1 MSITLFTARE
11 LVTLDEDGE
20 RANAVAV
27 LDGRILYV
35 GTTESVTARLGDA
48 QFTLDTRFA
57 DAVLVPGFIEA
68 HGHLLPNGSFS
79 QHLWLGF
86 DDRLRADGTVD
97 RGCTSIDEVITR
109 LREVAATTPVGE
121 HIFGV
126 GFDPTFLDGRAL
138 TRHDLDRVST
148 EHYVS
153 VMNASLHWGYA
164 NSLLINEQGITAAT
178 DALGVVKDAD
188 GEPNGQFAET
198 AMALIFDAVGAM
210 RQETK
215 SSLNAGAQL
224 ARLAGVTTHSDLAV
238 RILGRVFDEYSAYAA
253 SGELPV
259 RVVISPHMY
268 ETFRRLSPAES
279 LELVQSVR
287 GRCNDRL
294 LLGPLKWISDGSI
307 QGFTAALNWPGYCNG
322 SENGHL
328 LLDRAAIT
336 QSVLPF
342 HRAGFQVAIH
352 ANGDRAIDETLLALR
367 DVVESDPRDDHRHR
381 IEHAQMMS
389 PQQLDTAAELGV
401 ALNFFSNHLFYWGDI
416 HYTTTMGPERA
427 MRSNPAKSALVKGI
441 KISIHSDAPVT
452 PVAPLF
458 TMWCAV
464 NRVTR
469 TGRVLGEQERLT
481 PLEALRA
488 VTLGAAELMHLDH
501 ELGSIEVGKL
511 ADFTA
516 LAQNPLTTDPM
527 AIKNIPVVGTV
538 LAGVP
543 T

>member
-11 LVTLDEDGE
+11 LVTLDESNE

-27 LDGRILYV
+27 RDGRILFV
-35 GTTESVTARLGDA
+35 GTTASVTAQLGTA
-48 QFTLDTRFA
+48 EFTRDDRFA

-86 DDRLRADGTVD
+86 DDRQRADGTVD
-97 RGCTSIDEVITR
+97 RGCTTVEEVIAR
-109 LREVAATTPVGE
+109 LREVAAATPPGE
-121 HIFGV
+121 HVFGV
-126 GFDPTFLDGRAL
+126 GFDPTFLEGRTL

-164 NSLLINEQGITAAT
+164 NSLLINEQGITSAT
-178 DALGVVKDAD
+178 DALGVVKDAH
-188 GEPNGQFAET
+188 GEPTGQFAET

-215 SSLNAGAQL
+215 ASLDAGAQL

-238 RILGRVFDEYSAYAA
+238 RILGRVFDEYAQYAG

-259 RVVISPHMY
+259 RVVVSPHMY
-268 ETFRRLSPAES
+268 ETFRRLSPTES
-279 LELVQSVR
+279 LELVQSIR
-287 GRCNDRL
+287 GRCNERF

-322 SENGHL
+322 NEDGHL
-328 LLDRAAIT
+328 LLDRATIAEA
-336 QSVLPF
+336 VLPF

-352 ANGDRAIDETLLALR
+352 ANGDRAIDTTLLALR
-367 DVVESDPRDDHRHR
+367 DVVESDPRDNHRHR

-389 PQQLDTAAELGV
+389 PEQLDAAAELGV

-427 MRSNPAKSALVKGI
+427 MRSNPAKSALMKGI
-441 KISIHSDAPVT
+441 KVSIHSDAPVT

-469 TGRVLGEQERLT
+469 TGMILGEQERLT
-481 PLEALRA
+481 PMEALRA

-501 ELGSIEVGKL
+501 ELGSIEVGKC
-511 ADFTA
+511 ADFTG

-527 AIKNIPVVGTV
+527 EIKNIQVVGTV